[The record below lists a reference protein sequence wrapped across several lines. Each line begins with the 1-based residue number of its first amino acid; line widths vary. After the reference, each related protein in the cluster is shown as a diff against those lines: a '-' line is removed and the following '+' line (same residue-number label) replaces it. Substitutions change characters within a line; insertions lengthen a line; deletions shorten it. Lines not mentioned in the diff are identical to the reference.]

1 MKIRQALS
9 DDVDVI
15 VAFNAAMAE
24 ETESRTL
31 DMDVLRR
38 GVAAVLTDPSKGRY
52 LVADQGSKI
61 IGQLMITYEWSD
73 WRNGTFWWIQSVYV
87 MPEYRRRGIYR
98 ALHEY
103 VMRLARQEPEV
114 CGIRLYVD
122 RHNVTARKTY
132 ESLGMRY
139 SHYDLFEIDFSSGS

>member
-15 VAFNAAMAE
+15 VAFNAAMAA
-24 ETESRTL
+24 ETESRSL

-38 GVAAVLTDPSKGRY
+38 GVAAILADPSKGRY
-52 LVADQGSKI
+52 FVADMGSKI
-61 IGQLMITYEWSD
+61 AGQLMLTYEWSD

-87 MPEYRRRGIYR
+87 IPEYRRRGIYR
-98 ALHEY
+98 SLHEY
-103 VMRLARQEPEV
+103 VMRLARQESDV

-122 RHNVTARKTY
+122 RHNVTARQTY
-132 ESLGMRY
+132 ERLGMRY